1 LLTHSQ
7 PPKASLSETE
17 LETLRLLLL
26 GPEYKELLQHKQ
38 MLENPERLSEHL
50 SPAISQALQL
60 RAKQDGS
67 LQKVLNPLI
76 TGALLD
82 SVSEDPKPIA
92 DALYPVMGPAIRKS
106 INSTM
111 SQMLNTFNELLEQ
124 SVSPKAWRWRFDAWR
139 TGRSYAEV
147 VLMQN
152 LVYQVEQVFLIHKDT
167 GLLLQHLVADTAISK
182 DPDMVSGML
191 TAIQDF
197 ISDSFSVEQNSGLD
211 SLRLGDLT
219 VLIEHGP
226 SAVLAVVVR
235 GPVPQGLQETLS
247 EAIEEIHQQE
257 NQKLKQYDGN
267 PAQFEHLRPT
277 LTRCLKTQKRD
288 TPEAEQKKSK
298 AAKNTKISM
307 RLLWVCLPLLML
319 ALAYGV
325 YYSSN
330 KQANWE
336 ALQHSIQSEPGL
348 ILTQAVKQ
356 DGVYHLY
363 GLADPLATKPV
374 DLVTS
379 SALSDKPLQLAFKPY
394 LSLESDI
401 VLKRLNQALLIPNS
415 VNLTLQNGI
424 LTVKGSAT
432 TQWIAEFKQKAPM
445 LAGINIININQLR
458 ATNGS

>member
-1 LLTHSQ
+1 MLTNPQ
-7 PPKASLSETE
+7 PSTKRLSETE

-50 SPAISQALQL
+50 CPAISQALQL

-152 LVYQVEQVFLIHKDT
+152 LVFQVEQVFLIHKET

-219 VLIEHGP
+219 VLVEHGP

-247 EAIEEIHQQE
+247 ETIEDIHQKE
-257 NQKLKQYDGN
+257 NQRLKQYDGD
-267 PAQFEHLRPT
+267 PAQFEHLRPI
-277 LTRCLKTQKRD
+277 LTHCLKTQTRNASKN
-288 TPEAEQKKSK
+288 EQKKSK
-298 AAKNTKISM
+298 KTKNTKLTL
-307 RLLWVCLPLLML
+307 RLLWICLPLLIL

-336 ALQHSIQSEPGL
+336 ALQRSIQSESGL

-356 DGVYHLY
+356 NGEYHLY
-363 GLADPLATKPV
+363 GLADPLAIKPME
-374 DLVTS
+374 LVTR
-379 SALSDKPLQLAFKPY
+379 SAFNDEPLQLAFKPY

-432 TQWIAEFKQKAPM
+432 TQWIAELKQKAPM

-458 ATNGS
+458 ADNGS

>member
-1 LLTHSQ
+1 MLTHSQ
-7 PPKASLSETE
+7 PPTDSLSETE

-111 SQMLNTFNELLEQ
+111 NQMLSTFNELLEQ

-257 NQKLKQYDGN
+257 NQKLKQYDGD

-288 TPEAEQKKSK
+288 MPEAEQKKSK
-298 AAKNTKISM
+298 AAKNTKVTM

>member
-1 LLTHSQ
+1 MLTHSQ

>member
-1 LLTHSQ
+1 MLTHSQ
-7 PPKASLSETE
+7 PPTDSLSETE

-111 SQMLNTFNELLEQ
+111 NQMLSTFNELLEQ

-257 NQKLKQYDGN
+257 NQKLKQYDGD

-298 AAKNTKISM
+298 AAKNTKVTM

-356 DGVYHLY
+356 DGIYHLY

>member
-26 GPEYKELLQHKQ
+26 GPEYKELLKHKQ

-60 RAKQDGS
+60 RARQDGS

-147 VLMQN
+147 MLMKN

-167 GLLLQHLVADTAISK
+167 GFLLQHLVAETAISK

-226 SAVLAVVVR
+226 SAVLAAVVR

-247 EAIEEIHQQE
+247 ETIEEIHQQE
-257 NQKLKQYDGN
+257 NQKLKQYDGD
-267 PAQFEHLRPT
+267 PTQFEHLRPT

-298 AAKNTKISM
+298 AAKNTKVTM

-336 ALQHSIQSEPGL
+336 ALQQSIQSEPGL

-356 DGVYHLY
+356 DGEYHLY
-363 GLADPLATKPV
+363 GLADPLAIKPV
-374 DLVTS
+374 DLVANSELRDET
-379 SALSDKPLQLAFKPY
+379 LQLAFKPY

>member
-1 LLTHSQ
+1 MLTPSESSG
-7 PPKASLSETE
+7 PTLSDTE
-17 LETLRLLLL
+17 LETLRHLLL
-26 GPEYKELLQHKQ
+26 GPEYRELLRHKQ
-38 MLENPERLSEHL
+38 MLENPELLSKHL

-106 INSTM
+106 INTTM

-147 VLMQN
+147 MLMTN
-152 LVYQVEQVFLIHKDT
+152 LVYQVEQVFFIHKET
-167 GLLLQHLVADTAISK
+167 GLLLQHLVAETAISK

-197 ISDSFSVEQNSGLD
+197 ISDSFAVEQNSGLD

-226 SAVLAVVVR
+226 YAVLAVVVR

-247 EAIEEIHQQE
+247 ETIEDIHQQE
-257 NQKLKQYDGN
+257 RQKIKQYDGD
-267 PAQFEHLRPT
+267 PAQFEHLRPI
-277 LTRCLKTQKRD
+277 LMRCLKTQKRD
-288 TPEAEQKKSK
+288 TPEKDQKKSK
-298 AAKNTKISM
+298 PVKNTKNRV
-307 RLLWVCLPLLML
+307 RLLWASLPLLIS

-325 YYSSN
+325 YYNSN
-330 KQANWE
+330 KRANWD
-336 ALQHSIQSEPGL
+336 ALQQSMQNEPGL
-348 ILTQAVKQ
+348 ILTRAVIQ
-356 DGVYHLY
+356 NGVYHLH
-363 GLADPLATKPV
+363 GLADPLAVEPIE
-374 DLVTS
+374 LVAR
-379 SALSDKPLQLAFKPY
+379 SALSEEPLELTFKPY

-401 VLKRLNQALLIPNS
+401 VLKRIRQILLVPNS

-424 LTVKGSAT
+424 LTAKGSAT
-432 TQWIAEFKQKAPM
+432 AQWIAEFKQKAPM
-445 LAGINIININQLR
+445 FAGVNIININQLR
-458 ATNGS
+458 ATSGT